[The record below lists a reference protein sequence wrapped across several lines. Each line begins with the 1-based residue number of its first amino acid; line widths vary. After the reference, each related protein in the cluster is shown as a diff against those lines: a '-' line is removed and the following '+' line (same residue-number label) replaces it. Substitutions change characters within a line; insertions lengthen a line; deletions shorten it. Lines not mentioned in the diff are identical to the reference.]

1 MEDKTFLPKP
11 ILTSRRSQITTE
23 EWIAPLKREI
33 EELDRLLNEQAELL
47 GLPPLDQPASASSN
61 RR

>member
-1 MEDKTFLPKP
+1 MEDKTFPPHP
-11 ILTSRRSQITTE
+11 ILTSRRSRMTTE

-47 GLPPLDQPASASSN
+47 GLPPVDQPHSASNSH
-61 RR
+61 R